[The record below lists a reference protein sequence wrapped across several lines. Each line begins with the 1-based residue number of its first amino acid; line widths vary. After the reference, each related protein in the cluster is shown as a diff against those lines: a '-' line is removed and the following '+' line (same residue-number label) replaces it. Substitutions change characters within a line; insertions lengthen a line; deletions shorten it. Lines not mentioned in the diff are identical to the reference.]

1 VRDALGPYL
10 AVYLLTEQ
18 RWDEASIG
26 FAMSIATIAGTA
38 AQTPA
43 GALVDATTAKR
54 GLMIAAALLVT
65 GASLIVP
72 WLSSARN
79 RRCVVHS
86 RCRLHCRTRRLQRR
100 VSYARW
106 NSCVGLAFYLL
117 AMPETQDMAHN
128 TRAGSAQR
136 VAAE

>member
-1 VRDALGPYL
+1 MRDALGPYL

-26 FAMSIATIAGTA
+26 FAMSIATIAGIA

-106 NSCVGLAFYLL
+106 NSCRWSCILLVGDA
-117 AMPETQDMAHN
+117 
-128 TRAGSAQR
+128 
-136 VAAE
+136 